1 MRRKQIIQNFV
12 VANVVFCVFQLS
24 AQNPQAPPLSLSCTV
39 QSQFPSQR
47 PGDIVVSSLREIQVI
62 AKLSPVEYGEHSLKL
77 EGRGQNSPHVS
88 VNVSEIKG
96 KQKIQE
102 RPTFIGSTP
111 GFSLGTL
118 YDSLH
123 FTIPPDE
130 TKKQKEIKAYVD
142 WLLTRDVKPNEVHLK
157 EQLKKA
163 RLDYEKILGRA
174 YISNRPGRY
183 ELYCE
188 YSKDGMPPVRST
200 IVSFEVR
207 FVGEFFD
214 QPQYR
219 E

>member
-1 MRRKQIIQNFV
+1 M
-12 VANVVFCVFQLS
+12 
-24 AQNPQAPPLSLSCTV
+24 PPLSLSCRI
-39 QSQFPSQR
+39 QSQFPPQR
-47 PGDIVVSSLREIQVI
+47 PGEIVVSNLREIQVI
-62 AKLSPVEYGEHSLKL
+62 VELAPVKYGEHALKL
-77 EGRGQNSPHVS
+77 EGMGKNSPHLA
-88 VNVSEIKG
+88 VNVSEIKE
-96 KQKIQE
+96 KRKIQE
-102 RPTFIGSTP
+102 HPTFIGSTP

-123 FTIPPDE
+123 FTIPPNE
-130 TKKQKEIKAYVD
+130 TKKQNEIKTYVD
-142 WLLTRDVKPNEVHLK
+142 WLLSRDVKPNEVHSI
-157 EQLKKA
+157 EMLKKG
-163 RLDYEKILGRA
+163 RPDYEKILSRA